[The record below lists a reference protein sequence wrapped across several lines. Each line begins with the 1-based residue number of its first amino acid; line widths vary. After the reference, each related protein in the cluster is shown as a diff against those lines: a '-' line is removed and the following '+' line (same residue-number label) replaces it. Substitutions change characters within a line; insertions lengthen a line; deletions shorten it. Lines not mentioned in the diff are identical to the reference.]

1 MSIVLL
7 ILMLLLVAVNGFFVA
22 TEFAIVRSRRARLE
36 QMRDEGVRGAP
47 LGLEMIDHVDEYVAT
62 SQVGITLA
70 SLGIGFLGEPA
81 LAELLEPLFGNF
93 FGHALALA
101 IGVAFAFTIV
111 TFLHVIFGE
120 QAPKML
126 AIARAEQTLLKIAR
140 PLRFFRVALHPLIVA
155 TNAPANWVV
164 RVFFRVDPDILNE
177 ETSPEELRL
186 LISRGA
192 QRGRLDPGE
201 AGMLGGVFHLH
212 EQEAREVMTP
222 IPAVVTVDSAETVE
236 AALRRCITS
245 GHTRLVVI
253 EDDNADRVKGIV
265 HNNSLARL
273 YMSDGPEA
281 TIESVVRD
289 ALIVPET
296 RPLDDLLHD
305 LQVQR
310 SSLAVVVDEY
320 GRTVGIVTVED
331 ILEEVVGEI
340 EDETDP
346 RAAALRRLTNGDFFV
361 RGHVSLGDLADAGI
375 DLPVDSDAY
384 NSVGGFVFGE
394 LGRLPKR
401 GDSISVNG
409 YTIRVEAV
417 RENRIE
423 AVRISGDDDG
433 AESVR
438 PAS

>member
-1 MSIVLL
+1 MSI
-7 ILMLLLVAVNGFFVA
+7 LLLVLLLLLIAVNGFFVA
-22 TEFAIVRSRRARLE
+22 AEFAIVRSRRSRIE
-36 QMRDEGVRGAP
+36 GMRDDGDDRARIA
-47 LGLEMIDHVDEYVAT
+47 LDQMDHVDEFVAT

-81 LAELLEPLFGNF
+81 LATLLEPLFGNLIS
-93 FGHALALA
+93 HALAVA
-101 IGVAFAFTIV
+101 ISIAIAFTIV
-111 TFLHVIFGE
+111 TFLHVILGE

-126 AIARAEQTLLKIAR
+126 AIARAESILVRVAR
-140 PLRFFRVALHPLIVA
+140 PLRFFRSALHPLIVA
-155 TNAPANWVV
+155 TNVPANFLV
-164 RVFFRVDPDILNE
+164 RHLFRVDPDEDGE

-222 IPAVVTVDSAETVE
+222 IPAVVTVDAAETVE
-236 AALRRCITS
+236 AALRRCVTS
-245 GHTRLVVI
+245 GHARLVVI
-253 EDDNADRVKGIV
+253 EDDNADRVKGVV
-265 HNNSLARL
+265 HNNSLARV
-273 YMSDGPEA
+273 YMSEGPEA
-281 TIESVVRD
+281 PIDPVIRD

-310 SSLAVVVDEY
+310 TSLAVVVDEY

-346 RAAALRRLTNGDFFV
+346 RAAALRRLANGDWFV
-361 RGHVSLGDLADAGI
+361 RGHVSLGDLADAEI
-375 DLPVDSDAY
+375 ELPVDSDAY
-384 NSVGGFVFGE
+384 NSVGGYVFAA

-401 GDSISVNG
+401 GDTIQANG
-409 YTIRVEAV
+409 YTIRVESV
-417 RENRIE
+417 RENRVE
-423 AVRISGDDDG
+423 AVRISR
-433 AESVR
+433 SVR
-438 PAS
+438 TDA